1 MARNGPTRLV
11 ARNVDTG
18 EVVATRVTVATRM
31 VERGIGLL
39 NRHRFEPG
47 EALLIT
53 PCRGVHTWGMRFAID
68 VVALDA
74 SGIVVDAV
82 SSLGPWRIR
91 LPRRGGDRVLEL
103 PEGSLVRT
111 GTQRGHRIVL
121 DLVKAW
127 EMTPKGLQ
135 AA

>member
-39 NRHRFEPG
+39 NRHRFDPG
-47 EALLIT
+47 EGLLIT

>member
-68 VVALDA
+68 VVTLDA

-127 EMTPKGLQ
+127 EMTPRGLQ

>member
-127 EMTPKGLQ
+127 EMTPRGLQ

>member
-1 MARNGPTRLV
+1 MGRNGPTRLV
-11 ARNVDTG
+11 ARNIDTG

-39 NRHRFEPG
+39 NRQRLDPG
-47 EALLIT
+47 EGLLIT

-103 PEGSLVRT
+103 PEGSLLRT
-111 GTQRGHRIVL
+111 NTQRGHRIAL
-121 DLVKAW
+121 DLVPAW
-127 EMTPKGLQ
+127 EVTPKGLQ

>member
-1 MARNGPTRLV
+1 
-11 ARNVDTG
+11 
-18 EVVATRVTVATRM
+18 VATRVTVATRM